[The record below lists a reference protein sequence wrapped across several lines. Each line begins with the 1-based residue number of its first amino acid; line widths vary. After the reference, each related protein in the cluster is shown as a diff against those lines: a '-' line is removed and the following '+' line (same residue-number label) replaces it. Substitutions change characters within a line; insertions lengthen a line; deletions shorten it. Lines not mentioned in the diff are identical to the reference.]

1 MRTLYFLRHANSPV
15 TAPSIADDE
24 RPLDKRGR
32 QDSEAMGIYC
42 QKAKIFPQ
50 LILCSTATRTRET
63 LTLVQPY
70 LNQDFTVDFDAAL
83 YLASAATMHTHIQ
96 AVSPTISSLMLIGH
110 NPGIQALASLL
121 AGVDECGDAQNM
133 RMGFPTSALAEIR
146 VDVDSWEAVEAQSG
160 RLIRFITL

>member
-83 YLASAATMHTHIQ
+83 YLASAATMHTFKRLAPQFHHSCSL
-96 AVSPTISSLMLIGH
+96 VTI
-110 NPGIQALASLL
+110 LASKHWPACLR
-121 AGVDECGDAQNM
+121 ASMNVAMPKTCGWGSPPQHWPKLGSM
-133 RMGFPTSALAEIR
+133 
-146 VDVDSWEAVEAQSG
+146 
-160 RLIRFITL
+160 